1 MNYPSVD
8 DIDRIA
14 HVADP
19 IVRNL
24 QITQGYFEISRALRP
39 LTGAYANWCTFATWA
54 SKQAGQTIRGEDLV
68 RHFQDHFRN
77 SPEIAAAVGRLVEVI
92 SRSGFRWQAPIL
104 VERILPLLD
113 PAAAFARASD
123 AVARGN
129 RKVFEEIGREF
140 ARYLAAF
147 AGDVSFDADKMS
159 RFCAELRPG
168 DPPDGQRLL
177 REAFAAYCE
186 ARFHAD
192 VDMRSELNFFA
203 NLLAGFHEQTRLQPE
218 IAEALDAA
226 FDSDQVKRSI
236 LQLLLPGR
244 WLRLRHGITRL
255 LGRKLPLDEAIDR
268 LLIEARRQIRQGITR
283 HLMTL
288 HLSGEVLH
296 LGRDLQKSFPQPLGQ
311 IVNAKLKELLARI
324 DPTPD
329 AVVESGARDW
339 ANFDDRMHFITDFF
353 RCYHERTAL
362 FDPPFTNEQVAELRA
377 GRRPAGPF

>member
-1 MNYPSVD
+1 
-8 DIDRIA
+8 
-14 HVADP
+14 
-19 IVRNL
+19 VRNL
-24 QITQGYFEISRALRP
+24 QITQCYYEISRALRP
-39 LTGAYANWCTFATWA
+39 LTGANANWCAFATWA

-68 RHFQDHFRN
+68 RLFQDHFRG
-77 SPEIAAAVGRLVEVI
+77 SPEIAAAIGGLVEVAG
-92 SRSGFRWQAPIL
+92 RLGFHWEAPAL
-104 VERILPLLD
+104 FERILPELN

-140 ARYLAAF
+140 ARYLATFAADTAF
-147 AGDVSFDADKMS
+147 NADKTS
-159 RFCAELRPG
+159 RFCAGLRPG

-177 REAFAAYCE
+177 RDAFTAYCE

-192 VDMRSELNFFA
+192 PDARAELSFFA

-226 FDSDQVKRSI
+226 IDTDQVKRSI
-236 LQLLLPGR
+236 LQLLLPSA
-244 WLRLRHGITRL
+244 WLRLRHGVARL
-255 LGRKLPLDEAIDR
+255 LGRKLPLDEAID
-268 LLIEARRQIRQGITR
+268 LLLAEAQRQIRQVVTH

-296 LGRDLQKSFPQPLGQ
+296 LGRDLPGSFPQPLGQ
-311 IVNAKLKELLARI
+311 IANAKLKELLMRI

-329 AVVESGARDW
+329 SVVEGGARDW

-353 RCYHERTAL
+353 RCYHGRNDL
-362 FDPPFTNEQVAELRA
+362 FDPPFTDEQVLELRV
-377 GRRPAGPF
+377 GRRPAGPL